1 MLKYLK
7 ENDLA
12 QYIDVKPSDWQEAI
26 TISCEKL
33 INKNLITPNYVQEII
48 QNIIE
53 HGPYII
59 IGEQIAMPHA
69 AADSPGVLG
78 TGIAFTK
85 FEEPVIFYDEETQ
98 EERPATLFF
107 TLAAKDANAHLDN
120 ITQLMDLL
128 MDESKVEELMKSRSI
143 DDFNQ
148 LTVK

>member
-7 ENDLA
+7 ENNLA

-26 TISCEKL
+26 KISCEKL
-33 INKNLITPNYVQEII
+33 INKNLVTPNYVQEIV
-48 QNIIE
+48 QNIIK

-59 IGEQIAMPHA
+59 IADQIAMPHA

-78 TGIAFTK
+78 TGISFTK
-85 FEEPVIFYDEETQ
+85 FKDPVVFYDEETK
-98 EERPATLFF
+98 EERPAKLFF
-107 TLAAKDANAHLDN
+107 TLAAKDADAHLEN

-128 MDESKVEELMKSRSI
+128 MDEDKVEGLMNSESL

-148 LTVK
+148 LIV